1 MITRARFQRGGRGGF
16 VLVSVLWILAILT
29 VISIGFA
36 RRSMLER
43 RMAWYALD
51 REQAQQMARAAAQR
65 GLFELQNKQ
74 LLDAYSEQSSYTGLD
89 QRWAQPIDLFE
100 EGEYFSASAQGAEE
114 DQCEVWI
121 EDAES
126 RISLNYGQEEFFEA
140 LKPIHKRTI
149 SRLLK
154 LREPSTPYHQQTL
167 LHSVEEFRSMQDFTD
182 KDWYGTGRTKGLVD
196 VLSVWGDPAY
206 GRLNVNTASAE
217 ALSCLPGMDPEIA
230 QRIVAARN
238 GPDRRPRTADDL
250 AFLNVGMVGQKIDVS
265 AEKLAPIHKF
275 CKTDSRFFTIHAH
288 ASRRRGK
295 INAYCT
301 VTVEMRGTVPAVLAW
316 REGAG
321 GA

>member
-1 MITRARFQRGGRGGF
+1 MQTLAHRRNHRSGGF
-16 VLVSVLWILAILT
+16 VLISVLWILAILT
-29 VISIGFA
+29 VISLGFA
-36 RRSMLER
+36 RRAMLER

-51 REQAQQMARAAAQR
+51 NEQAQQMARAAAQR
-65 GLFELQNKQ
+65 GMFELQNKMI
-74 LLDAYSEQSSYTGLD
+74 LDLYNEQTGYTGLD
-89 QRWAQPIDLFE
+89 QRWARPIDLLA
-100 EGEYFSASAQGAEE
+100 EGSYFVAGKEDAEG
-114 DQCEVWI
+114 DVCEVWI

-126 RISLNYGQEEFFEA
+126 LISLNYAPETYFES
-140 LKPIHKRTI
+140 LKSINKRTV

-154 LREPSTPYHQQTL
+154 LREPSTPYRQRTL
-167 LHSVEEFRSMQDFTD
+167 LHSVEELRGMQDIAD
-182 KDWYGTGRTKGLVD
+182 KDWYGVPGRPGLED
-196 VLSVWGDPAY
+196 VLTVWGDPAY
-206 GRLNVNTASAE
+206 GRLNVNTASAQ
-217 ALSCLPGMDPEIA
+217 ALSCLPGMDPEVA

-250 AFLNVGMVGQKIDVS
+250 SFINLGMVGQKLEVS

-301 VTVEMRGTVPAVLAW
+301 VTVEMRGTIPAVLAW